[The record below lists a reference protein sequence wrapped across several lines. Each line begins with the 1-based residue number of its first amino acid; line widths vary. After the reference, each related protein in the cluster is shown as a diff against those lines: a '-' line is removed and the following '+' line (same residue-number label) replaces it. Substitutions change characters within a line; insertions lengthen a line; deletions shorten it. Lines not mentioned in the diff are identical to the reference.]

1 MKQFKPTYLY
11 VKTHNVT
18 GLKYFGK
25 TTSNRKRYRGSGYHW
40 VRHIA
45 KHGYDVTTEI
55 VGYFTDQDECMK
67 FALEFSEKHN
77 IVESTEW
84 ANLMPENGLSGGD
97 VMSGKSAKE
106 RQLTVEKRKKTM
118 DQKSPEEMAEI
129 KKKNSISTK
138 KFIQENPEI
147 RKQSAKKIL
156 DKRRSNGQPWHSEET
171 IQKIKQNNKAGTL
184 EVRQKLREA
193 NLGKKNPEHSQRM
206 KLKTGLDNKNTR
218 VFVIITPSGS
228 VVSIIGCSK
237 LREFCSSNLL
247 AYEQFIKHINN
258 GKIEKILAQKPR
270 PEMRNC
276 LGYELKELTK
286 KP

>member
-25 TTSNRKRYRGSGYHW
+25 TTSNRNRYRGSGYHW

-55 VGYFTDQDECMK
+55 VGYFIDQDECMK
-67 FALEFSEKHN
+67 FALEFSNRHN
-77 IVESTEW
+77 IVKSPEW
-84 ANLMPENGLSGGD
+84 ANLMLENGLSGGD
-97 VMSGKSAKE
+97 VMSGKSIEE
-106 RQLTVEKRKKTM
+106 RCLTVAKRKQTM
-118 DQKSPEEMAEI
+118 DLKSPEELAEI
-129 KKKNSISTK
+129 KKKNSINTK

-147 RKQSAKKIL
+147 RKQSANQIL
-156 DKRRSNGQPWHSEET
+156 KKRRSNGQPWHSEET
-171 IQKIKQNNKAGTL
+171 IQKIKQNNKAGTP

-218 VFVIITPSGS
+218 VFDIITPSGS
-228 VVSIIGCSK
+228 TISIIGCSK
-237 LREFCSSNLL
+237 LREFCSTNLL

-258 GKIEKILAQKPR
+258 GKIEKILAQRPR

-276 LGYELKELTK
+276 LGYELKEISKNT
-286 KP
+286 